1 MRSSKLLKVLVLA
14 LLVGAISAGC
24 GGGGNS
30 GSSSGG
36 TLTLGNIGWDENIAL
51 SNLSKVLL
59 EEELGYDEV
68 ELQTLDVGPLFQGV
82 ASGDLDAFQ
91 DVWMPNHQQ
100 YIDPVQED
108 VKLLDPWYENE
119 TAYGIAV
126 PDYMEDIQSLADLNE
141 AGVDQITGI
150 EPGALFHEQI
160 TEEVIPEY
168 DLDLTLAESS
178 TPAMLAELRRAY
190 EAEEP
195 IVFLGWS
202 PHWMNAEYDFHYLE
216 DPKNAQ
222 GSFDE
227 PSRLRTLVGADLQEE
242 DPVAYA
248 FLDAVSMNEE
258 EMNNLQAE
266 IQAADPDDPTI
277 GATNWLEEN
286 QGVVEEW
293 VAAGEQAQ
301 EQAQK

>member
-1 MRSSKLLKVLVLA
+1 MRSSKLLKVMMLA
-14 LLVGAISAGC
+14 LLVGVLSAGC
-24 GGGGNS
+24 GGGGSS
-30 GSSSGG
+30 GSSGGG

-100 YIDPVQED
+100 YIDPVEED
-108 VKLLDPWYENE
+108 VELLDPWYENE

-126 PDYMEDIQSLADLNE
+126 PDYMEDIQSLADINE

-160 TEEVIPEY
+160 TDEVIPQY
-168 DLDLTLAESS
+168 DLNVTLAESS
-178 TPAMLAELRRAY
+178 TPAMLAELERAY
-190 EAEEP
+190 AAEEP

-248 FLDAVSMNEE
+248 FLDAATMNEE

-277 GATNWLEEN
+277 GATNWLEDN
-286 QGVVEEW
+286 QDVVEEW
-293 VAAGEQAQ
+293 IAAGEQAQ
-301 EQAQK
+301 EQARK